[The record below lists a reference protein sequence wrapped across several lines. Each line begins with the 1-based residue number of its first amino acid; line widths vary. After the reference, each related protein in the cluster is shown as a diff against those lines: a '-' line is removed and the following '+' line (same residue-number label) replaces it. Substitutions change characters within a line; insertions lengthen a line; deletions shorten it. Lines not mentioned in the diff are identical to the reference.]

1 MTTEQGNTW
10 KQVEFGTAIVS
21 TGGGGFGAVNSAI
34 YSNDLVNRVAL
45 PSGFGSDVR
54 GMWHNH
60 PVKAP
65 VGSQEFAIARYPSVF
80 PNGSGDWAALADLAG
95 KTNNPNP
102 SLWLM
107 GPDGMTREFKLS
119 ERAYFESLT
128 DTQKE
133 AQAGLQ
139 GRERNEAC
147 QQP

>member
-34 YSNDLVNRVAL
+34 YSD
-45 PSGFGSDVR
+45 D
-54 GMWHNH
+54 
-60 PVKAP
+60 
-65 VGSQEFAIARYPSVF
+65 QEFAIAKYPSVF
-80 PNGSGDWAALADLAG
+80 SSGSGDWAALADLAG